1 MEINQIRY
9 VYYVAKYRNFSL
21 AAEHLFVT
29 QPTLSQQV
37 RRLEDELGFRLF
49 KRSTRTVTLTSEGEA
64 FVKRAKPLLKMYD
77 DLADEM
83 AALKKENG
91 RMLTVGLMPT
101 FMDFDIQ
108 AGIQNFREQNED
120 ISLICEVHPSGEL
133 IGLLTTRKF
142 DSVIVYITPLQL
154 DSLKRDMHAHI
165 LAADHVNVVLHKRNP
180 LASREALTLD
190 DLQGQTI
197 FMREKPSAPER
208 IIQLMF
214 QQNGIVPK
222 RVKGGGDFRSMLASV
237 ALDQGVCFHSSG
249 VGEEYIHDPLVSLP
263 LVPEINMLTT
273 LLYMSDSPNTPL
285 IEQFCR
291 AIQASEIGTAE
302 K

>member
-64 FVKRAKPLLKMYD
+64 FMKRAKPLLKMYD

-91 RMLTVGLMPT
+91 RTLTVGLMPT

-133 IGLLTTRKF
+133 IGLAWPRSLSMVRNF
-142 DSVIVYITPLQL
+142 AVFSSVRP
-154 DSLKRDMHAHI
+154 S
-165 LAADHVNVVLHKRNP
+165 
-180 LASREALTLD
+180 SR
-190 DLQGQTI
+190 
-197 FMREKPSAPER
+197 
-208 IIQLMF
+208 
-214 QQNGIVPK
+214 
-222 RVKGGGDFRSMLASV
+222 SV
-237 ALDQGVCFHSSG
+237 
-249 VGEEYIHDPLVSLP
+249 
-263 LVPEINMLTT
+263 MW
-273 LLYMSDSPNTPL
+273 
-285 IEQFCR
+285 
-291 AIQASEIGTAE
+291 ASE
-302 K
+302 

>member
-37 RRLEDELGFRLF
+37 RKLEDELGFRLF

-77 DLADEM
+77 ALADEM
-83 AALKKENG
+83 AALKKE
-91 RMLTVGLMPT
+91 RDRTLAVGLMPT
-101 FMDFDIQ
+101 FMDFNIQ
-108 AGIQNFREQNED
+108 SGIQSFREQNED
-120 ISLICEVHPSGEL
+120 MSLICEVHPSDEL

-142 DSVIVYITPLQL
+142 DAVIVYITPLQL
-154 DSLKRDMHAHI
+154 DSIKRDMHAHI
-165 LAADHVNVVLHKRNP
+165 LATDHVNVVLHKRNP
-180 LASREALTLD
+180 LASSETLTLD

-214 QQNGIVPK
+214 QQNGIVPT
-222 RVKGGGDFRSMLASV
+222 RIKGGGDFRSMLASV
-237 ALDQGVCFHSSG
+237 ALNQGVCFHSSG

-263 LVPEINMLTT
+263 LVPEVNMLTT
-273 LLYMSDSPNTPL
+273 LLYMRDSPNGQL
-285 IEQFCR
+285 IEQFSQVVKVSIGG
-291 AIQASEIGTAE
+291 AIET
-302 K
+302 